1 VRVIPFLSPKA
12 IMLLEMTDMHIDEE
26 RMISKITKEFV
37 DHVWITNRLI
47 LVN

>member
-1 VRVIPFLSPKA
+1 
-12 IMLLEMTDMHIDEE
+12 MLPEMTDMNIEEE

-37 DHVWITNRLI
+37 DHVRIAIRLI